1 MAVAEGSSLFVDDTP
16 AEAPTGPF
24 AGVAIE
30 QSIDRVLDYS
40 VPKRLQNT
48 LQVGQQVKV
57 PLGRKNRLVR
67 GYVVSISPTSSH
79 AKVKDVAAVEDD
91 RVLVDE
97 RLMRLA
103 RWMSRYYCCPLGTV
117 IETIIPAAVKKRIG
131 IGYTQQ
137 VRLAKDR
144 DHVQELLEKT
154 RARKRRAILARLLL
168 LEPDA
173 AIDLLRLASESGT
186 TPATVRKLARLGLI
200 TIRPQVD
207 LPKLTADTAESSAAL
222 EADMPLTDDQRCV
235 CDRLI
240 PRVMAGATA
249 GEFSVNLLHGVTG
262 SGKTEVYLHAI
273 RKVVE
278 QGKQALL
285 LVPEIALTP
294 QTVARFSARFRRV
307 AILHSGLSATE
318 RHRFWQRIAEG
329 RADVVVGARS
339 AVFAPLPKL
348 GLIVVDEEHESSYKA
363 DTAPRYHGRDVAIKR
378 AQLEGVAVLL
388 GSATPS
394 LESYVRAR
402 KRAEDRKAPEIATGG
417 ITTGTPLV
425 SRNPTDARPIS
436 DNSLPTRPAP
446 TADAIASRIE
456 TSCVP
461 VSVSVSVSARDE
473 NEGAGTGYFPLPHRV
488 RGLAMPHVELVDMRT
503 QSRMRRGIHLISQRL
518 EHLLRHTLDAGH
530 QAILLLNRRGYSN
543 FIFCASCQEPLRC
556 KYCDT
561 TMTYHRS
568 AGVHAQG
575 ATSIEGVHTGQM
587 HCHYCLAVNPLPA
600 TCPACSHKLTL
611 FGLGTQRVEEEL
623 SRKFPGLPFARVDSD
638 TMRGSRDYE
647 KLLNRFGSGEI
658 KVMLGTQMIAKGLD
672 YPNVTL
678 VGVISGD
685 TALSLP
691 DFRAAE
697 RTFQLITQVAG
708 RAGRGDSPGRVVLQ
722 TFVPDDPTIRAA
734 LRQDYAG
741 FAQVELAARREL
753 GYPPFARMVRIILR
767 DQSLD
772 QLAPLADGLA
782 GELRTAIAAQ
792 ANGPSIN
799 LRGPMPCAIN
809 RIAGYYRSQIILTA
823 VRASA
828 LQDVLAE
835 VRRRGALGKTDRIAV
850 DVDPIS
856 LL

>member
-1 MAVAEGSSLFVDDTP
+1 MAVAEASTLFADDAPPEMP
-16 AEAPTGPF
+16 AGPF

-30 QSIDRVLDYS
+30 QSVDRVLNYS
-40 VPKRLQNT
+40 IPKKLLNT
-48 LQVGQQVKV
+48 LVVGQQVKV

-67 GYVVSISPTSSH
+67 GYVVSILPTTAHS
-79 AKVKDVAAVEDD
+79 KVKDVAAVEDE

-103 RWMSRYYCCPLGTV
+103 RWMSRYYCTPLGTV

-131 IGYTQQ
+131 MGYSQQ
-137 VRLAKDR
+137 VRLAKGR
-144 DHVQELLEKT
+144 EEVQAILEKT
-154 RARKRRAILARLLL
+154 RAPKRRAILARLLL
-168 LEPDA
+168 MEPDA
-173 AIDLLRLASESGT
+173 TVELTRLARESGT
-186 TPATVRKLARLGLI
+186 TPPTARKLARLGLI
-200 TIRPQVD
+200 TIRPEVD
-207 LPKLTADTAESSAAL
+207 LPRLTAMEAESTTLL
-222 EADMPLTDDQRCV
+222 EGDMPLNNDQRAV

-240 PRVMAGATA
+240 ARVMAGVTS
-249 GEFSVNLLHGVTG
+249 GQFSVNLLHGVTG
-262 SGKTEVYLHAI
+262 SGKTEVYLQAI

-278 QGKQALL
+278 QGKQAIL

-294 QTVARFSARFRRV
+294 QTVRRFTARFRRV

-339 AVFAPLPKL
+339 AVFAPVPKL

-378 AQLEGVAVLL
+378 AQLEGVAVIL

-394 LESYVRAR
+394 LETYVRAR
-402 KRAEDRKAPEIATGG
+402 RTRSPEETAAQNAPRNMGVPPMPAIQPATNAAGRVE
-417 ITTGTPLV
+417 TGRVETGAHLV
-425 SRNPTDARPIS
+425 NPS
-436 DNSLPTRPAP
+436 N
-446 TADAIASRIE
+446 

-461 VSVSVSVSARDE
+461 VSTPVSASDFPD
-473 NEGAGTGYFPLPHRV
+473 YFSLPNRV

-503 QSRMRRGIHLISQRL
+503 ESRMRRGIHLISQRL
-518 EHLLRHTLDAGH
+518 EHLLRTTLEMGN

-543 FIFCASCQEPLRC
+543 FVFCSSCQEPLHC

-568 AGVHAQG
+568 AGVHAHG
-575 ATSIEGVHTGQM
+575 ATNSEGVHTGQM

-600 TCPACSHKLTL
+600 KCPACQHKLSL

-623 SRKFPGLPFARVDSD
+623 SRKFPDLPFARVDSD

-647 KLLNRFGSGEI
+647 KLLTRFGAGEI

-722 TFVPDDPTIRAA
+722 TYMPDDPTIRAA
-734 LRQDYAG
+734 LKQDYAG
-741 FAQVELAARREL
+741 FAKTELAGRKEL
-753 GYPPFARMVRIILR
+753 NYPPYSRMVRIILR
-767 DQSLD
+767 DQDLEKLNALGD
-772 QLAPLADGLA
+772 ELA
-782 GELRTAIAAQ
+782 GDLRLAI
-792 ANGPSIN
+792 GTRPIN
-799 LRGPMPCAIN
+799 MRGPMPCAIS
-809 RIAGYYRSQIILTA
+809 RIAGYFRGQILLNST
-823 VRASA
+823 RASM
-828 LQDVLAE
+828 LQEVLAE
-835 VRRRGALGKTDRIAV
+835 VRRKGLLGKTDRIAV
-850 DVDPIS
+850 DVDPVS

>member
-1 MAVAEGSSLFVDDTP
+1 MALAEASTLFADDTP
-16 AEAPTGPF
+16 PELPAGPF
-24 AGVAIE
+24 AGVVLE
-30 QSIDRVLDYS
+30 KSVDRVLDYS
-40 VPKRLQNT
+40 IPRKLLNT

-67 GYVVSISPTSSH
+67 GYVVSILPTTTH
-79 AKVKDVAAVEDD
+79 AKTKAVAAVEDE

-103 RWMSRYYCCPLGTV
+103 RWMSRYYCCALGTV

-131 IGYTQQ
+131 IGYSQQ

-144 DHVQELLEKT
+144 EDIQAILEKT
-154 RARKRRAILARLLL
+154 KAPKRRAILARLLL
-168 LEPDA
+168 LEPGETIA
-173 AIDLLRLASESGT
+173 LPRLAGESGAT
-186 TPATVRKLARLGLI
+186 AATVRKLVRMGLI
-200 TIRPQVD
+200 TIRPEVD
-207 LPKLTADTAESSAAL
+207 LPKLTAMEAESTAVL
-222 EADMPLTDDQRCV
+222 EEDMPLNEDQRAV
-235 CDRLI
+235 CEKLI
-240 PRVMAGATA
+240 PRVLGGATGPVGG

-278 QGKQALL
+278 QGRQAIL

-294 QTVARFSARFRRV
+294 QTVKRFTARFRRV

-348 GLIVVDEEHESSYKA
+348 GIIVVDEEHESSYKS

-378 AQLEGVAVLL
+378 AQLEGVAVIL

-394 LESYVRAR
+394 LETYVRAR
-402 KRAEDRKAPEIATGG
+402 QLKPLSNMGVPPMPATQEGASA
-417 ITTGTPLV
+417 LV
-425 SRNPTDARPIS
+425 SEDPSNGAPPARPG
-436 DNSLPTRPAP
+436 RP
-446 TADAIASRIE
+446 
-456 TSCVP
+456 CY
-461 VSVSVSVSARDE
+461 DE
-473 NEGAGTGYFPLPHRV
+473 QSKAELSKGNATDYFPLPNRV

-503 QSRMRRGIHLISQRL
+503 ESRMRRGINLISQRL
-518 EHLLRHTLDAGH
+518 EYLLRNTIDLGQ

-543 FIFCASCQEPLRC
+543 FVFCSSCQEPLHC

-575 ATSIEGVHTGQM
+575 STSGEAVHAGQM

-600 TCPACSHKLTL
+600 KCPACSHKLSL

-623 SRKFPGLPFARVDSD
+623 ARKFPGLPFARVDSD

-647 KLLNRFGSGEI
+647 KLLNRFGAGEI

-708 RAGRGDSPGRVVLQ
+708 RAGRGDAPGRVVLQ
-722 TFVPDDPTIRAA
+722 TFMPDDPTIRAA
-734 LRQDYAG
+734 LKQDYAG
-741 FAQVELAARREL
+741 FASTELAARREL
-753 GYPPFARMVRIILR
+753 SFPPFSRMVRIILR
-767 DQSLD
+767 DQELEKLNHLGD
-772 QLAPLADGLA
+772 ELA
-782 GELRTAIAAQ
+782 GDLRLAIGAR
-792 ANGPSIN
+792 PITMK
-799 LRGPMPCAIN
+799 GPMPCAIN
-809 RIAGYYRSQIILTA
+809 RIAGYFRSQILMTSA
-823 VRASA
+823 RAA
-828 LQDVLAE
+828 MLQEVLAE
-835 VRRRGALGKTDRIAV
+835 VRKKGSLGKTDRIAV
-850 DVDPIS
+850 DVDPVS

>member
-1 MAVAEGSSLFVDDTP
+1 MATSEASTLFVDDTP
-16 AEAPTGPF
+16 PELPAGPF
-24 AGVAIE
+24 AGVVLE
-30 QSIDRVLDYS
+30 KSVDRVLDYS
-40 VPKRLQNT
+40 IPRRLLNV
-48 LQVGQQVKV
+48 LLVGQQVKV

-67 GYVVSISPTSSH
+67 GYVVSILPTTTH
-79 AKVKDVAAVEDD
+79 PKVKDVAAIEDE

-103 RWMSRYYCCPLGTV
+103 RWMSRYYCCALGTV

-131 IGYTQQ
+131 MGYAQW
-137 VRLAKDR
+137 VRLAKPR
-144 DHVQELLEKT
+144 EEVHAILEKT
-154 RARKRRAILARLLL
+154 RAPKRRAILARLLL
-168 LEPDA
+168 LEPEG
-173 AIDLLRLASESGT
+173 AIELTRLAGEGGAT
-186 TPATVRKLARLGLI
+186 AGTVRKLVRMGII

-207 LPKLTADTAESSAAL
+207 LPKLTAMEAERSVVL
-222 EADMPLTDDQRCV
+222 EADMALNEDQRAV
-235 CDRLI
+235 CARLI
-240 PRVMAGATA
+240 PRVMAGVNA

-278 QGKQALL
+278 AGRQAIL

-294 QTVARFSARFRRV
+294 QAVERFTARFRRV

-339 AVFAPLPKL
+339 AVFAPVPRL
-348 GLIVVDEEHESSYKA
+348 GIIVVDEEHESSYKA
-363 DTAPRYHGRDVAIKR
+363 DTAPRYHGRDVGIKR
-378 AQLEGVAVLL
+378 AQLEGVAVIL

-394 LESYVRAR
+394 LETYVRAQR
-402 KRAEDRKAPEIATGG
+402 EPATAGTDP
-417 ITTGTPLV
+417 TTGEVGTGMETGMETGTQLV
-425 SRNPTDARPIS
+425 SNGQ
-436 DNSLPTRPAP
+436 
-446 TADAIASRIE
+446 

-461 VSVSVSVSARDE
+461 VSTPAD
-473 NEGAGTGYFPLPHRV
+473 YFPLPHRV

-503 QSRMRRGIHLISQRL
+503 ESRMRRGIHLISQRL
-518 EHLLRHTLDAGH
+518 EYLLRNTIDQGQ

-543 FIFCASCQEPLRC
+543 FVFCSSCQEPLHC

-568 AGVHAQG
+568 AGVHAHG
-575 ATSIEGVHTGQM
+575 ATNSEGVHTGQM
-587 HCHYCLAVNPLPA
+587 HCHYCLAVNALPA
-600 TCPACSHKLTL
+600 KCPVCAHKLSL

-623 SRKFPGLPFARVDSD
+623 ARKFPGLAFARVDSD

-647 KLLNRFGSGEI
+647 RLLTQFGRGEI

-708 RAGRGDSPGRVVLQ
+708 RAGRGNAPGRVVLQ

-734 LRQDYAG
+734 LKQDYAG
-741 FAQVELAARREL
+741 FAKTELAGRREL
-753 GYPPFARMVRIILR
+753 NFPPYSRMVRIILR
-767 DQSLD
+767 DQELEKLT
-772 QLAPLADGLA
+772 QLGDELA
-782 GELRTAIAAQ
+782 GDLRLAI
-792 ANGPSIN
+792 GTRPIN
-799 LRGPMPCAIN
+799 MRGPMPCAIS
-809 RIAGYYRSQIILTA
+809 RIAGYFRGQILMSSA
-823 VRASA
+823 RASL
-828 LQDVLAE
+828 LQEVLAE
-835 VRRRGALGKTDRIAV
+835 VRRKGSLSKTDRIAV
-850 DVDPIS
+850 DVDPVS

>member
-1 MAVAEGSSLFVDDTP
+1 MAT
-16 AEAPTGPF
+16 AEASTLFADDAPPDHPTGPF

-40 VPKRLQNT
+40 IPKRLLTT

-67 GYVVSISPTSSH
+67 GYVVSIGPTTTH
-79 AKVKDVAAVEDD
+79 PKVKDVAAVEDE

-103 RWMSRYYCCPLGTV
+103 RWMSRYYCTSLGTV

-131 IGYTQQ
+131 IGYAHHI
-137 VRLAKDR
+137 RLAKER
-144 DHVQELLEKT
+144 EVVQAILEKT
-154 RARKRRAILARLLL
+154 RAPKRRAILARLLL
-168 LEPDA
+168 LDPGASIE
-173 AIDLLRLASESGT
+173 LTHLAGESGA

-207 LPKLTADTAESSAAL
+207 LPKLTAMETESAAAL
-222 EADMPLTDDQRCV
+222 EQDIPLNDDQRAV
-235 CDRLI
+235 CERLI

-249 GEFSVNLLHGVTG
+249 GEFSINLLHGVTG

-278 QGKQALL
+278 QGKQAIL

-294 QTVARFSARFRRV
+294 QTVSRFTARFRRV
-307 AILHSGLSATE
+307 AILHSGLSATD

-339 AVFAPLPKL
+339 AVFAPVPKL
-348 GLIVVDEEHESSYKA
+348 GIIVVDEEHESSYKS

-378 AQLEGVAVLL
+378 AQLEGVAIIL

-394 LESYVRAR
+394 LETYVRAR
-402 KRAEDRKAPEIATGG
+402 RTRSLEETAAQNTPPRNMGLPPMPPIPPTTEASRGLE
-417 ITTGTPLV
+417 TGTRLV
-425 SRNPTDARPIS
+425 SPT
-436 DNSLPTRPAP
+436 N
-446 TADAIASRIE
+446 

-461 VSVSVSVSARDE
+461 VSTLPVSTPDFPD
-473 NEGAGTGYFPLPHRV
+473 YFPLPSRV
-488 RGLAMPHVELVDMRT
+488 RGVAMPHVELVDMRT
-503 QSRMRRGIHLISQRL
+503 ESRMRRGIHLISQRL
-518 EHLLRHTLDAGH
+518 EHLLRTTLEMGN

-543 FIFCASCQEPLRC
+543 FVFCSSCQEPLHC

-568 AGVHAQG
+568 AGVHAHG
-575 ATSIEGVHTGQM
+575 ATNREGVHTGQM

-600 TCPACSHKLTL
+600 KCPACEHKLSL

-623 SRKFPGLPFARVDSD
+623 SRKFPDLLFARVDSD

-647 KLLNRFGSGEI
+647 KLLTRFGNGEI

-722 TFVPDDPTIRAA
+722 TYMPDDPTIRAA
-734 LRQDYAG
+734 LKQDYAG
-741 FAQVELAARREL
+741 FAKTELAARKEL
-753 GYPPFARMVRIILR
+753 NYPPYSRMVRIILR
-767 DQSLD
+767 DQDLEKLNALGD
-772 QLAPLADGLA
+772 ELA
-782 GELRTAIAAQ
+782 GDLRLAI
-792 ANGPSIN
+792 GPRPIN
-799 LRGPMPCAIN
+799 MRGPMPCAIS
-809 RIAGYYRSQIILTA
+809 RIAGYFRAQILLNST
-823 VRASA
+823 RASM
-828 LQDVLAE
+828 LQEVLAE
-835 VRRRGALGKTDRIAV
+835 VRRKGALGKTDRIAV
-850 DVDPIS
+850 DVDPVS